1 VHGDPNTALEPPEIA
16 DSVAARLRLR
26 SSILMRS
33 LSRDAE
39 RSAGGT
45 QTRADAATSPL
56 DMAVPLESVGHR
68 PAAGRFRVF
77 KPPVGLS
84 TWDSSPFAEAPTE
97 GRRDQLALPEGTERR
112 PRKPRL
118 AAQPWPLLTVL
129 VVQALLSLRL
139 VWSNTAFQDEAL
151 YLRAGHLEWARW
163 LHSAPIPNF
172 PAYFSGAPGFYPPL
186 AALADSAGGL
196 VAARLLSLCFML
208 GVTALLW
215 ATAARLYGQRAAILA
230 AALFATLA
238 GTQFLGAFA
247 TYDAMALF
255 LLALAAWLGVR
266 CADGQRWTRATLLIA
281 TGVLL
286 VAADAVKYATA
297 LFTPVVIVVVAM
309 TVWRKHG
316 RATGLTA
323 GLTVLGSWFLLVIAA
338 ITAGGRE
345 YWLGITTSTL
355 GRPQSSVPVTA
366 VLHRAYV
373 WTSLILVL
381 AVLGAVLSYRSE
393 ARGKL
398 LVPFLAAAGLL
409 APAEQARLHT
419 TVSLQK
425 HVVFGA
431 WFASIAA
438 GYAMARLSRVDHG
451 YGWAPVMALPIA
463 ASTLFGSMGQAASL
477 FGVWPNSA
485 DAVTL
490 LRAEIGLHPGNYLA
504 EDYDVEAYY
513 LRADLPWQ
521 RWSSTYHFGYPGTRT
536 GEASYRAAIDRHYF
550 SLVILDFGDTAAV
563 DRQITADMRHAGGY
577 YVLARPGRFTIWASA
592 SRATRPAGRYRAR
605 Y

>member
-1 VHGDPNTALEPPEIA
+1 
-16 DSVAARLRLR
+16 
-26 SSILMRS
+26 
-33 LSRDAE
+33 
-39 RSAGGT
+39 
-45 QTRADAATSPL
+45 
-56 DMAVPLESVGHR
+56 
-68 PAAGRFRVF
+68 
-77 KPPVGLS
+77 
-84 TWDSSPFAEAPTE
+84 
-97 GRRDQLALPEGTERR
+97 
-112 PRKPRL
+112 
-118 AAQPWPLLTVL
+118 VL
-129 VVQALLSLRL
+129 VIQALLSLRL

-172 PAYFSGAPGFYPPL
+172 PAYFSGVPGLYPPL

-215 ATAARLYGQRAAILA
+215 ATAARLYGQRAALLA

-255 LLALAAWLGVR
+255 LLALAAWLGVQ
-266 CADGQRWTRATLLIA
+266 CADGQRWTRATLLIT
-281 TGVLL
+281 TGVVL
-286 VAADAVKYATA
+286 VAADAVKYATT

-309 TVWRKHG
+309 TVWRKRG
-316 RATGLTA
+316 RAA
-323 GLTVLGSWFLLVIAA
+323 GLAAAVTVFGSWFLLVIAA

-355 GRPQSSVPVTA
+355 ARPQSGVPVTA

-419 TVSLQK
+419 AVSLQK

-477 FGVWPNSA
+477 FRVWPNSD

-521 RWSSTYHFGYPGTRT
+521 RWSSTYHFSYPGTRM
-536 GEASYRAAIDRHYF
+536 GEASYKTAIDRHYF
-550 SLVILDFGDTAAV
+550 SLVILNFGDTAAV
-563 DRQITADMRHAGGY
+563 DRLITADMRHAGGY

-592 SRATRPAGRYRAR
+592 TKASRPAGRYRAR